1 MICTDNGLV
10 LRNGGVDENKHVRGA
25 PFPLCHVF
33 TSLLPF
39 PASVTS
45 APPRRTP
52 GGDKMSEESRKKAE
66 VVMLDEES
74 ISLAEDTEEK
84 ELLELERERLK
95 ILKEEAEALRNIGQT
110 QKSDNADTETGKAKR
125 ENSFVSWV
133 KDKLK
138 GGKE

>member
-1 MICTDNGLV
+1 MKTNMLGV
-10 LRNGGVDENKHVRGA
+10 LPS
-25 PFPLCHVF
+25 PFAMFF

-45 APPRRTP
+45 TPPRRTP
-52 GGDKMSEESRKKAE
+52 GGDKMSEESRKKAK

-110 QKSDNADTETGKAKR
+110 QESDNADTEIGKAKR
-125 ENSFVSWV
+125 ENNFVSWV